1 MFVARLGIKISF
13 VIKNYQLI
21 FEKGGFKMTQENQEP
36 TQVANKKTSTL
47 GIAALISGV
56 VGLVGSWIPILNNVS
71 AFIAFLE

>member
-1 MFVARLGIKISF
+1 MARLGIKISC

-36 TQVANKKTSTL
+36 TQVANKKTSGL
-47 GIAALISGV
+47 GIAALILGV

-71 AFIAFLE
+71 AFIAFSE